1 MEANTAA
8 QQTVVSHSRE
18 GVSNTMFQD
27 PDHADVQTLAAQHA
41 AGSGDQVSGQQAAD
55 AIAAFHANADPQLVK
70 QVTDEHYESLPPDKL
85 QGIAAGFH
93 KQLLTVAGSSPEAM
107 QLAQIDPATA
117 TPQQV
122 SEMHHYIMKHHP
134 ELMRDLAVG
143 GAVAGGVA
151 LGALAA
157 FAASRYLKSRGS

>member
-1 MEANTAA
+1 
-8 QQTVVSHSRE
+8 
-18 GVSNTMFQD
+18 MFQD
-27 PDHADVQTLAAQHA
+27 PNHPDVQTLAQHA
-41 AGSGDQVSGQQAAD
+41 EQGTHDQISGSQAAD
-55 AIAAFHANADPQLVK
+55 AITAFHQNADPALVQ
-70 QVTDEHYESLPPDKL
+70 QVTSEHYESLAPDKL
-85 QGIAAGFH
+85 RATAEGFH

-107 QLAQIDPATA
+107 RLAQIDPNTA

-134 ELMRDLAVG
+134 ELMRDLAIG

-157 FAASRYLKSRGS
+157 FAATKYVQSHRK